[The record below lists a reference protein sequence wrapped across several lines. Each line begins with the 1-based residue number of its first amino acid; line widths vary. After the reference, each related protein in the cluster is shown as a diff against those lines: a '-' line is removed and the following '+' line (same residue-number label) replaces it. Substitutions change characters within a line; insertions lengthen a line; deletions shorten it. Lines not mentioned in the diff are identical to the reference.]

1 MRASGRR
8 ALDRRALDPRSGAA
22 LWICTHGDRRQ
33 QGVFA
38 ASSKAAA
45 EYPLV
50 VPSLPSISARAR
62 ARLAYVA
69 VFTSV
74 GAQAP
79 YFVLVYQSRGFD
91 LATIGPIV
99 GLGSLAGLVAAPL
112 WGAVSDRV
120 RGAPALLLAPM
131 GVALLGT
138 AGLWVF
144 AGWFLVAIS
153 AALVYIGNAGI
164 APIIEA
170 RGLETSGDSRA
181 GYGPLRAFGSL
192 SFIVAVWIIGIAIQ
206 GAGANAALAAFA
218 LAILATGLIGLT
230 LQPASSRASAGN
242 ESRGYA
248 ADVHAETESFS
259 PAPAAVVTPGL
270 REFRQLLATPRLGVF
285 LVGAALAW
293 MSVSGVVGYYALR
306 FGELAAPAS
315 EIGLAFAV
323 GAAVEIPVMTQFPR
337 LAARVGGERLII
349 IGGLV
354 LAMRA
359 LIAGLTTDP
368 AVLVVAAGI
377 GGIGFALFLVG
388 GVTFVS
394 RLAPPELQA
403 TAQGVFQSVTVGVG
417 AIGAGLLATI
427 FARPIGLGGLFVL
440 VAALCLVATSIVVF
454 AVRPSEPVVPAESA
468 PQP

>member
-1 MRASGRR
+1 
-8 ALDRRALDPRSGAA
+8 
-22 LWICTHGDRRQ
+22 
-33 QGVFA
+33 
-38 ASSKAAA
+38 
-45 EYPLV
+45 
-50 VPSLPSISARAR
+50 
-62 ARLAYVA
+62 VA

-99 GLGSLAGLVAAPL
+99 GLGSLAGLVAAPV
-112 WGAVSDRV
+112 WGAISDRV

-138 AGLWVF
+138 AGLWAF
-144 AGWFLVAIS
+144 TSWILVAIS

-170 RGLETSGDSRA
+170 RGLETSGDNRA

-230 LQPASSRASAGN
+230 LQPAARRRGDRAEAIIL
-242 ESRGYA
+242 
-248 ADVHAETESFS
+248 
-259 PAPAAVVTPGL
+259 TPGL
-270 REFRQLLATPRLGVF
+270 PEFRRLLSTPRLGVF

-293 MSVSGVVGYYALR
+293 TSVSAVVGYYALR

-323 GAAVEIPVMTQFPR
+323 GAAVEIPIMTQFPR
-337 LAARVGGERLII
+337 LAARVGGDRLII

-354 LAMRA
+354 LAVRA
-359 LIAGLTTDP
+359 LVAGLTTDP
-368 AVLVVAAGI
+368 FVLVVAAGI

-417 AIGAGLLATI
+417 SIAAGLLATI

-440 VAALCLVATSIVVF
+440 VAALCLVATAIVVF
-454 AVRPSEPVVPAESA
+454 AVRPSEPVDLAGSA
-468 PQP
+468 SP